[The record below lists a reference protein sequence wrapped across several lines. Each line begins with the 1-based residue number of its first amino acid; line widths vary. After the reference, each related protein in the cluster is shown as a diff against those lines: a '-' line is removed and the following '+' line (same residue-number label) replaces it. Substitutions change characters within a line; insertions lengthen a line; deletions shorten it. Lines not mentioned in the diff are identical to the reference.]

1 MKQRLRAAP
10 ICDILQTGKIMSK
23 IGIIGYG
30 IVGKAVGDG
39 FASKNKNQV
48 YWYSRGKGP
57 WFPEEVVAKSE
68 FLFICVPTPMFS
80 DGSGIDLSIIN
91 NVVKFVAPK
100 IRGTKKI
107 LTIKS
112 TVVPGTTTGLAK
124 KYPGVNFAMNPEFL
138 TEKNAPKDFLH
149 PDRTVIGA
157 MTPSIGKRLAK
168 LYQDLY
174 GKKTKIFVTD
184 TMTAEMVKYMSN
196 SYLAT
201 KVIFANEIWEMCQK
215 IKVNYDKVLEMVAA
229 DPRIGDA
236 HLKVTKE
243 RGFGG
248 KCFPKD
254 IVAFLG
260 LARKLKVDLSV
271 IKTVW
276 AKNLKIRKV
285 KDWETIEG
293 AVNHKKK

>member
-1 MKQRLRAAP
+1 MA
-10 ICDILQTGKIMSK
+10 K

-30 IVGKAVGDG
+30 IVGKAAGEG
-39 FASKNKNQV
+39 FATKKSNQV
-48 YWYSRGKGP
+48 YWYSRQKGP
-57 WFPEEVVAKSE
+57 WTPEEVVEKSE

-80 DGSGIDLSIIN
+80 NGSGIDLSIIN
-91 NVVKFVAPK
+91 DVVKFVAPK
-100 IRGTKKI
+100 IKGTKKI

-112 TVVPGTTTGLAK
+112 TVVPGTTKGLAK
-124 KYPGVNFAMNPEFL
+124 KYPRVNFAMNPEFL
-138 TEKNAPKDFLH
+138 TEKNAPKDFLK

-157 MTPSIGKRLAK
+157 MTPAIGKRLAK

-184 TMTAEMVKYMSN
+184 TETAEMVKYMCN
-196 SYLAT
+196 TYLAT
-201 KVIFANEIWEMCQK
+201 KVIFANEMYDFAQK
-215 IKVNYDKVLEMVAA
+215 MKINYDKVLEMVAA
-229 DPRIGDA
+229 DLRISDS
-236 HLKVTKE
+236 HLHVTKD

-254 IVAFLG
+254 TVAFLG
-260 LARKLKVDLSV
+260 LSRKLKVDLSV

-293 AVNHKKK
+293 AVNHKK

>member
-1 MKQRLRAAP
+1 VITSEAMA
-10 ICDILQTGKIMSK
+10 K

-39 FASKNKNQV
+39 FASKKTNQV

-57 WFPEEVVAKSE
+57 WTPEEVVEKSE
-68 FLFICVPTPMFS
+68 FLFVCVPTPMFS

-100 IRGTKKI
+100 IKGTKKI

-112 TVVPGTTTGLAK
+112 TVVPGTTAGLAK

-138 TEKNAPKDFLH
+138 TEKNAPKDFLK
-149 PDRTVIGA
+149 PDRTVIGV
-157 MTPSIGKRLAK
+157 MTPAIGKRLAN
-168 LYQDLY
+168 LYQNLY

-184 TMTAEMVKYMSN
+184 TQTAEMVKYMCN
-196 SYLAT
+196 AYLAT
-201 KVIFANEIWEMCQK
+201 KVIFANEMYDFAAKLK
-215 IKVNYDKVLEMVAA
+215 INYNKVLEMVAA
-229 DPRIGDA
+229 DPRIGSA

-254 IVAFLG
+254 MVAFLG
-260 LARKLKVDLSV
+260 LARKLKVDMSV
-271 IKTVW
+271 INTVW
-276 AKNLKIRKV
+276 AKNLKIRRV
-285 KDWETIEG
+285 KDWETIKG
-293 AVNHKKK
+293 AVNHKQK